1 MDGCAPRA
9 HPPQMS
15 LLTRPADLPDHD
27 RLLAMANRV
36 ARVGGWSIDLSDHTV
51 RWTDEV
57 AQIHEWPVD
66 LPVCFDTVVAYY
78 DGDSQARI
86 REVLEASERDGTPFD
101 VQLSLRT
108 PSGREVWVRAIG
120 EAVRDGDG
128 RIVRLQGALQ
138 DITEQRRMELALQRA
153 SERLSSTLESIS
165 DAFFTLDESGC
176 FTYVNSEAERLLQ
189 RPREQLLGREIWVAF
204 PAAVGTTFH
213 TEYTRALR
221 ERVSSEFEAYY
232 APYDR
237 WFVVKAYAVPDGL
250 AVYFRDGTVA
260 RRANEQLRLLQSSV
274 ERLNDIV
281 VITDAEPISNVGPRI
296 VYVNQAFERLTG
308 YSREEVIGQTPRI
321 LQGPRTDRR
330 TLDKIRH
337 ALETWQ
343 PVRAEVQNYTKSG
356 KELWLELDIVPLADE
371 HGWFTHWVAVER
383 DVTERRRLEQ
393 QILRAQRMES
403 IGTLAGG
410 IAHDLNNVLSPI
422 LMSVEL
428 LRPQLT
434 DADGARRLAVIAQAA
449 SRGASMIRQ
458 VLGFARGIEG
468 ERRTLPISPVIDETL
483 RIVGETFPRNITV
496 TADVPGDAWRVDG
509 DPTQLQQVLLN
520 LCVNARDAM
529 PAGGTLTVAASN
541 VQLDA
546 DAAARVLEAR
556 PGPYVRLTVGDTGV
570 GIPPD
575 QVEKIF
581 DPFFTTKPPGQGTG
595 LGLSTTLAIVR
606 GHGGFVRVQSEPG
619 VGTVVD
625 VYLPRGM
632 EDAGEHTVEP
642 DGPVPH
648 GDGETVLVVDDEAA
662 IRATTREVLEAHGYQ
677 VLEAADGAEAI
688 AVYAA
693 HASVVRLVVTDLMM
707 PVMDGPAM
715 LQVLNRL
722 APDVRVI
729 AASGLATSRDVQ
741 QAVAQGASAFL
752 PKPYTA
758 SALLRTVAR
767 VLRVEPVATGPRP
780 RTA

>member
-1 MDGCAPRA
+1 
-9 HPPQMS
+9 MS

-57 AQIHEWPVD
+57 AQIHEWPID
-66 LPVCFDTVVAYY
+66 RPVCFDTVVAYY
-78 DGDSQARI
+78 DHDSQARI
-86 REVLEASERDGTPFD
+86 REVLGATERDGTPFD
-101 VQLSLRT
+101 VQLALQT

-120 EAVRDGDG
+120 EAVRDAED

-138 DITEQRRMELALQRA
+138 DVTEQRRMELALQRA

-165 DAFFTLDESGC
+165 DAFFTLDDASR

-189 RPREQLLGREIWVAF
+189 RPREQLLGRQIWAAF

-281 VITDAEPISNVGPRI
+281 VITDAEPISEVGPRI

-434 DADGARRLAVIAQAA
+434 DADGARRLDVIAQAA

-468 ERRTLPISPVIDETL
+468 ERRTLPLLPVIDETL

-642 DGPVPH
+642 DGPLPR

-741 QAVAQGASAFL
+741 HAGAQGA
-752 PKPYTA
+752 
-758 SALLRTVAR
+758 
-767 VLRVEPVATGPRP
+767 
-780 RTA
+780 

>member
-1 MDGCAPRA
+1 
-9 HPPQMS
+9 MS

-66 LPVCFDTVVAYY
+66 RPVCFDTVVAYY

-101 VQLSLRT
+101 VQLALQP
-108 PSGREVWVRAIG
+108 PSGRAVWVRAIG
-120 EAVRDGDG
+120 EAVRDAEGG
-128 RIVRLQGALQ
+128 IVRLQGALQ
-138 DITEQRRMELALQRA
+138 DITEQRRMEIALQRA

-281 VITDAEPISNVGPRI
+281 VITDAEPISDVGPRI

-308 YSREEVIGQTPRI
+308 YSRDEVIGQTPRI

-371 HGWFTHWVAVER
+371 SGWFTHWVAVER

-434 DADGARRLAVIAQAA
+434 DADGARRLDVIAQAA

-468 ERRTLPISPVIDETL
+468 ERRTLPLLPVIDETL

-642 DGPVPH
+642 DGPLPR